1 MTNYEAIHNM
11 TLTELAGSGLLICQQ
26 GAKCIEDSSITSCAD
41 CMKDWLSS
49 KCDFCKEAK
58 DLTISF
64 LQSE

>member
-1 MTNYEAIHNM
+1 MTKCEAIHDM

-26 GAKCIEDSSITSCAD
+26 GAKCIEDSSITNCTD

-49 KCDFCKEAK
+49 KCNFCKEAK